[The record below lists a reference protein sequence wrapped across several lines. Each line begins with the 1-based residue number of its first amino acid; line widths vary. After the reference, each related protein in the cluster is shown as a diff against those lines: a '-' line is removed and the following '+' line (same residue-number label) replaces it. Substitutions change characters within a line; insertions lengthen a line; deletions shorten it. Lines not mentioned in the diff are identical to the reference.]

1 MGGEAR
7 GLRSRADA
15 HRSPAAQRPGALG
28 LHLLNALRIIAD
40 DLTGACDIGAE
51 MLPWPA
57 GVVVQPAA
65 GGSGPVGA
73 LGVRN
78 TQSRTLPPSE
88 AASRVSGVLA
98 DLRTGWS
105 GIVLKKIDTGLRG
118 PLGAE
123 IDAAMDVLGVGEAF
137 VLPAIPEVGR
147 TTEQGRQMIGGVP
160 VHRTAFARDPQNP
173 IRDASVPAA
182 VEATSRRRGA
192 VIGLGA
198 IRGRDDFDD
207 ALEGARAGGAAIF
220 VCDAETDADL
230 ERAVRRLLS
239 RPRPLLLVGSTGLAR
254 ALRRVLGP
262 ENGGRPRGGVSFP
275 AGSGVLIV
283 AGSAHPATR
292 AQVEYATARRLIE
305 PLVVDDPGA
314 ADAAGVVA
322 GGLLE
327 TGRAV
332 ALVAPAELAPGGST
346 RVLAALR
353 AAALAALA
361 RTRPGGVAII
371 GGETAYHV
379 LDGLGHPMLAVE
391 SRLCPLV
398 VRTRL
403 MTGPYAGLPL
413 VTKGGSA
420 GAPDMLAAIVR
431 QLGRGVR

>member
-1 MGGEAR
+1 M
-7 GLRSRADA
+7 
-15 HRSPAAQRPGALG
+15 H
-28 LHLLNALRIIAD
+28 ALRIIAD
-40 DLTGACDIGAE
+40 DLTGACDVAAE

-57 GVVVQPAA
+57 GVVVHPAA
-65 GGSGPVGA
+65 GAAAPGV
-73 LGVRN
+73 LNVRN
-78 TQSRTLPPSE
+78 TQSRTLPPAE
-88 AASRVSGVLA
+88 AARRVGAALA
-98 DLRTGWS
+98 DLRSGWS

-118 PLGAE
+118 PIGAE
-123 IDAAMDVLGVGEAF
+123 IDAAMDVLGVTDAF

-147 TTEQGRQMIGGVP
+147 TTEQGCQLIGGVP

-182 VEATSRRRGA
+182 VGATSRRHVA

-198 IRGRDDFDD
+198 VRGRDDFDGAVD
-207 ALEGARAGGAAIF
+207 AARAGGATVF

-254 ALRRVLGP
+254 ALRRVLGT
-262 ENGGRPRGGVSFP
+262 EHGGRPRGGP
-275 AGSGVLIV
+275 TAATGSGVLVV

-292 AQVEYATARRLIE
+292 AQVESAAARQTLE
-305 PLVVDDPGA
+305 ALFVDGPGVA
-314 ADAAGVVA
+314 EAAGLAA
-322 GGLLE
+322 GKLLE
-327 TGRAV
+327 SGRPV
-332 ALVAPAELAPGGST
+332 ALVAPAAPIPDGSPA
-346 RVLAALR
+346 VLAALR

-361 RTRPGGVAII
+361 RTRPAGLALV

-379 LDGLGHPMLAVE
+379 LDGLGHPTLAVE

-403 MTGPYAGLPL
+403 LSGPYAGLPL

-420 GAPDMLAAIVR
+420 GAPDLLGAIVR
-431 QLGRGVR
+431 QLGRGAR